1 MPRNLIRVVL
11 AATLLLLIAGS
22 AGAITWQV
30 RMHSGRVFET
40 RYMPLDAS
48 FDDSMIMFLSDQGN
62 YIALPKADVIEV
74 VTLTES
80 LGFGRVLDD
89 VTIMIGLLPND
100 KPSPEE
106 QAELEAEAAL
116 LGRNPNYSMPLFAE
130 PGAGG
135 GIPLSFLNT
144 NTPPI
149 SNSGRSGSFAN
160 QRRFSGGDGVIAE
173 PFSRDF

>member
-11 AATLLLLIAGS
+11 AATLLLLLAGS

-30 RMHSGRVFET
+30 RMHSGHVFET
-40 RYMPLDAS
+40 RYMPLDAA
-48 FDDSMIMFLSDQGN
+48 FDDTMITFLSDQGN
-62 YIALPKADVIEV
+62 YVALAKADIIEV

-89 VTIMIGLLPND
+89 VTIMIGQLPND

-116 LGRNPNYSMPLFAE
+116 LARNPNYSMPLFAE

-144 NTPPI
+144 TTPPI
-149 SNSGRSGSFAN
+149 GNSRRSGSFAN